1 MVSTPTING
10 IGKQVL
16 IIIVIII
23 IIKLLLRHI
32 LMAKF
37 APRVTKHMRG
47 LRSHHIIILH
57 TSTALLLSVKK
68 ETLLCGHSLSADV
81 LWGSFVTHIEMNA

>member
-1 MVSTPTING
+1 MVSTPTMNG

-32 LMAKF
+32 LMAKV

-47 LRSHHIIILH
+47 FTSHHYFAH
-57 TSTALLLSVKK
+57 QH
-68 ETLLCGHSLSADV
+68 GSA
-81 LWGSFVTHIEMNA
+81 SQC

>member
-1 MVSTPTING
+1 MVSTPTMNG
-10 IGKQVL
+10 IGKQVQ
-16 IIIVIII
+16 IIIVII

-47 LRSHHIIILH
+47 FTLHHYFAH
-57 TSTALLLSVKK
+57 QHGSASQCYERNTSMWS
-68 ETLLCGHSLSADV
+68 
-81 LWGSFVTHIEMNA
+81 

>member
-1 MVSTPTING
+1 MNG
-10 IGKQVL
+10 IGKQVQ
-16 IIIVIII
+16 IIIVII

-47 LRSHHIIILH
+47 FTLHHYFAH
-57 TSTALLLSVKK
+57 QH
-68 ETLLCGHSLSADV
+68 GSA
-81 LWGSFVTHIEMNA
+81 SQC